1 MAIGTRVETIPA
13 YIDGEWVMGDAT
25 TSVSN
30 PYRGEPLA
38 EVAALDAALVDR
50 AVRSAAAARPLM
62 AEMPAYARA
71 ALLERI
77 TAAVADRADALARA
91 MVVQGGRAL
100 KDCRTEVE
108 RSIDTLGLSAEEAK
122 RIEGEVVPVDAVAS
136 GAGKLGFWIRVP
148 VGVVAAIY
156 PFNAPLNLACHKL
169 GPALAAGNTVVL
181 KAPIE
186 GALVSKL
193 LVEAVLAAGT
203 PPTAVQLV
211 HGGGGGGAALVEHPL
226 VDLINFTGGGD
237 TALRIVRAAG
247 LRRTLF
253 ELGGN
258 GATIVHSDAN
268 IEKAAAGIVPGA
280 FGMSGQSCVSV
291 QRVYAHRD
299 VFDEFLGMVVERT
312 QALVIGDPLDP
323 QTDIGSMVSEEAARR
338 VESWIEE
345 AVARGARV
353 LTGGRRSGAT
363 VEPAILVDVKDDDK
377 VVCQEVFGPTMSV
390 IPYDT
395 IEEAFAAAND
405 TPWGLQ
411 AGIYTRSLDV
421 AVKAARSMQVGG
433 LNVNGPSRGRTDVQ
447 PYGGVKQSGWG
458 REGPRYAI
466 REMTDMRMVTFA
478 PAD

>member
-1 MAIGTRVETIPA
+1 MTVSTGLETIPA
-13 YIDGEWVMGDAT
+13 YVDGEWLVTEST
-25 TSVSN
+25 TAVSD

-38 EVAALDAALVDR
+38 AVAALDGATVDR
-50 AVRSAAAARPLM
+50 AVRSAAAARPEM
-62 AEMPAYARA
+62 ADMPAHARS
-71 ALLERI
+71 ALLQRI
-77 TAAVADRADALARA
+77 TDAVADRADELARA

-108 RSIDTLGLSAEEAK
+108 RSIATLGLSAEEAK
-122 RIEGEVVPVDAVAS
+122 RINGDVVPVDAVPS
-136 GAGKLGFWIRVP
+136 GTGKLGFTIRVP

-186 GALVSKL
+186 GALVSRL
-193 LVEAVLAAGT
+193 LVEAVLDAGT
-203 PPTAVQLV
+203 PRTAVQLL

-226 VDLINFTGGGD
+226 VDLINFTGGGE
-237 TALRIVRAAG
+237 TALRIIRAAG
-247 LRRTLF
+247 LKRTLF

-258 GATIVHSDAN
+258 GATIVHADAN
-268 IEKAAAGIVPGA
+268 VGKAAAGIVPGA

-291 QRVYAHRD
+291 QRVYAHHD
-299 VFDEFLGMVVERT
+299 IYDEFVELLVENTR
-312 QALVIGDPLDP
+312 ALRIGDPMDP
-323 QTDIGSMVSEEAARR
+323 ETDIGSMISEEAARR
-338 VESWIEE
+338 VESWIAE
-345 AVARGARV
+345 AVEGGARV

-363 VEPAILVDVKDDDK
+363 VEPTILVDVKPTDR
-377 VVCQEVFGPTMSV
+377 VACQEVFGPTMAV
-390 IPYDT
+390 FPYTDLDA
-395 IEEAFAAAND
+395 AFAAAND

-421 AVKAARSMQVGG
+421 AMRAARTISVGG

-458 REGPRYAI
+458 REGPYYAI
-466 REMTDMRMVTFA
+466 REMTDLRMVTIA